1 VTIRSAASKPSQRLL
16 AFALLILGLEAVT
29 FLAQPDPGLTP
40 FLVVLIPPV
49 AAVVVL
55 AVSGGKGEMR
65 SLFGRLGRWRVDA
78 RWYVAAIGIPLAE
91 KVGVDLVGLAV
102 GATTPSRL
110 TDALT
115 ASALVVPLVVLVPA
129 LLEELGWRGFGVQTA
144 VDGGHSPAW
153 AAAVIGLMFVLAH
166 IPFYLPGHLYDG
178 LPLWPVP
185 IWLLAGS
192 VLLTWIYLRTGS
204 VLLAGLMHAAFNGT
218 VPLTWGLDPAWVW
231 QARAGV
237 LSVIAVV
244 VVLMSGRHWWLST
257 LRGRAVNEHDRRL
270 RASHHFSTGVGGG
283 NNQ

>member
-1 VTIRSAASKPSQRLL
+1 MTTQPAASKPPQRLL
-16 AFALLILGLEAVT
+16 AFAVLILGLEAVT
-29 FLAQPDPGLTP
+29 FLAQFDPDLTP

-78 RWYVAAIGIPLAE
+78 RWYVAAIGIPLVE
-91 KVGVDLVGLAV
+91 KLGVDLVGLAV

-144 VDGGHSPAW
+144 IDGGHSPAW
-153 AAAVIGLMFVLAH
+153 AATVIGLLFVLAH
-166 IPFYLPGHLYDG
+166 LPFYLPGQLYEG
-178 LPLWPVP
+178 LPLWPAP

-192 VLLTWIYLRTGS
+192 VLLTWIYLNTGS

-237 LSVIAVV
+237 LSVIAVI
-244 VVLMSGRHWWLST
+244 VVLMGGRNWWLSPIRSGAT
-257 LRGRAVNEHDRRL
+257 NETRSAEHTP
-270 RASHHFSTGVGGG
+270 AA
-283 NNQ
+283 

>member
-1 VTIRSAASKPSQRLL
+1 VTTQRAASKPSRRLL
-16 AFALLILGLEAVT
+16 AFALLILGLEAAT
-29 FLAQPDPGLTP
+29 FLAQLDPELTP

-78 RWYVAAIGIPLAE
+78 RWYVAAIGIPLVE
-91 KVGVDLVGLAV
+91 KLGVDLVGLAV

-144 VDGGHSPAW
+144 VDGGHSPAR
-153 AAAVIGLMFVLAH
+153 AAAVIGLLFVLAH
-166 IPFYLPGHLYDG
+166 LPFYLPGHLYDG
-178 LPLWPVP
+178 LPIWPVP

-237 LSVIAVV
+237 LSVIAVAV
-244 VVLMSGRHWWLST
+244 VSMSGKHWWLSPF
-257 LRGRAVNEHDRRL
+257 RGRAVNEPHL
-270 RASHHFSTGVGGG
+270 STGVGGRISH
-283 NNQ
+283 